1 MLKMIENKVNRLR
14 LKNEVLVLKGM
25 IAEMMN
31 DVDWNEDNLTLE
43 NKIKLDKLGSLI
55 IEAERR
61 LNKKAN

>member
-1 MLKMIENKVNRLR
+1 MLKMIENKINRMR

-31 DVDWNEDNLTLE
+31 DVDWNEDSLTLE

-61 LNKKAN
+61 LNKKAD

>member
-1 MLKMIENKVNRLR
+1 MLKMIENKVNRMR